1 MPTTKQMLEKYK
13 DLMETS
19 KSCYINGHD
28 TLADYLKC
36 LDTHYEYIRGYL
48 SALYVYDF
56 MTDKE
61 FNKFTDE
68 IFNIRAEYQN
78 IGFEKYREE
87 SPYSEQSEESDNA
100 HE

>member
-1 MPTTKQMLEKYK
+1 MPTVEQMMEKYK

-28 TLADYLKC
+28 TLYEYIKC

-56 MTDKE
+56 MTDEE
-61 FNKFTDE
+61 FNKLTDE
-68 IFNIRAEYQN
+68 IFNIRSEYQS
-78 IGFEKYREE
+78 IGFGNNQNE
-87 SPYSEQSEESDNA
+87 
-100 HE
+100 

>member
-1 MPTTKQMLEKYK
+1 MPTVEQMMEKYK

-28 TLADYLKC
+28 TLYQYLKR

-48 SALYVYDF
+48 GALYVYNF

-61 FNKFTDE
+61 FNKLTDE
-68 IFNIRAEYQN
+68 IFNIHTEYQN
-78 IGFEKYREE
+78 IILGNNQNE
-87 SPYSEQSEESDNA
+87 
-100 HE
+100 

>member
-1 MPTTKQMLEKYK
+1 MPTVEQMMEKYK

-28 TLADYLKC
+28 TLYIKC

-56 MTDKE
+56 MTDEE
-61 FNKFTDE
+61 FNKLTDE
-68 IFNIRAEYQN
+68 IFKIRSEYQSIVFGN
-78 IGFEKYREE
+78 NQNE
-87 SPYSEQSEESDNA
+87 
-100 HE
+100 

>member
-1 MPTTKQMLEKYK
+1 MPTVEQMMEKYK

-28 TLADYLKC
+28 TLYDYIRC

-61 FNKFTDE
+61 FNRLSDE
-68 IFNIRAEYQN
+68 IFKIRLEYKS
-78 IGFEKYREE
+78 IEFEKYPNE
-87 SPYSEQSEESDNA
+87 
-100 HE
+100 

>member
-1 MPTTKQMLEKYK
+1 MPTVEQMMEKYK

-28 TLADYLKC
+28 TLYDYIKS

-56 MTDKE
+56 MTDEE
-61 FNKFTDE
+61 FNKLTDE
-68 IFNIRAEYQN
+68 IFKIRSEYQS
-78 IGFEKYREE
+78 IGFGNNQNE
-87 SPYSEQSEESDNA
+87 
-100 HE
+100 

>member
-1 MPTTKQMLEKYK
+1 MPTVEQMMEKYK

-28 TLADYLKC
+28 TLYEYIKR

-56 MTDKE
+56 MTDEE
-61 FNKFTDE
+61 FNKLTDE
-68 IFNIRAEYQN
+68 IFKIRSEYQS
-78 IGFEKYREE
+78 IGFGNNQNE
-87 SPYSEQSEESDNA
+87 
-100 HE
+100 

>member
-1 MPTTKQMLEKYK
+1 MPTVEQMMEKYK

-28 TLADYLKC
+28 TLYDYIRS

-56 MTDKE
+56 MTDEE
-61 FNKFTDE
+61 FNKLTDE
-68 IFNIRAEYQN
+68 IFKIRSEYQS
-78 IGFEKYREE
+78 IGFGNNQNE
-87 SPYSEQSEESDNA
+87 
-100 HE
+100 

>member
-1 MPTTKQMLEKYK
+1 MPTTKQMMEKYK

-28 TLADYLKC
+28 TLSYYIRC

-56 MTDKE
+56 MTDEE
-61 FNKFTDE
+61 FNKLTDE
-68 IFNIRAEYQN
+68 IFKIRSDYQDIGFKQYQN
-78 IGFEKYREE
+78 E
-87 SPYSEQSEESDNA
+87 
-100 HE
+100 

>member
-1 MPTTKQMLEKYK
+1 MPTVEQMMEKYK

-28 TLADYLKC
+28 DLHDYIRC

-48 SALYVYDF
+48 GALYVYDF

-61 FNKFTDE
+61 FNRLSNE
-68 IFNIRAEYQN
+68 IFDIRAEYQN
-78 IGFEKYREE
+78 IGFEKYRNE
-87 SPYSEQSEESDNA
+87 
-100 HE
+100 

>member
-1 MPTTKQMLEKYK
+1 MPTVEQMMEKYK

-28 TLADYLKC
+28 TLYQYLKR

-56 MTDKE
+56 MTDEE
-61 FNKFTDE
+61 FNKLTDE
-68 IFNIRAEYQN
+68 IFNIHTEYQN
-78 IGFEKYREE
+78 IILGNNQNE
-87 SPYSEQSEESDNA
+87 
-100 HE
+100 